1 MRLFPIFVP
10 VPIETLPMNRLIT
23 FFFLALPLLL
33 SCDKPAEKYVI
44 QPPQKPT
51 GEQGKTDPTTPTDP
65 GTPSKPVNPPSETVI
80 VGYAVYWENS
90 LPDPSL
96 VTHINYAFA
105 HIKDDFET
113 LDIKS
118 TSRLRTIAALK
129 KQNPDLKVLLSVGG
143 WEAGNFSEMAADEK
157 HRQKFCKNCL
167 SAVQQYGLD
176 GIDIDWEYPTSN
188 AAGISC
194 SPNDTQNF
202 TLLMKDLR
210 ETLGNDRLL
219 TMASASNAKYV
230 NFKDAIQY
238 MNFVNVMTYDM
249 GDPPKHNGALYK
261 SSMASESCEESV
273 AKHFNAGVPYNK
285 IVLGIPFYGHGDGK
299 AFEDYVDYKDIAIDG
314 SKYTTQW
321 DATAMVPYVTDATG
335 KMVLT
340 YDNAKSVGLKAEY
353 VQQKGLAGAMYWNI
367 EADDASF
374 TLGNAVASRLLP
386 GYVPPAQE
394 QSAILVTNEYVQK
407 YLEEVNYPET
417 NNPDTDVEYSFTRIT
432 DYPGGGPGEAD
443 IPPVHT
449 IRWTANASAGALDLL
464 VWESD
469 WSRTYNLAAGT
480 SSQDLTNLVP
490 GREYHYKV
498 TASSNGKTVSEGSF
512 KTKGLLHQVYFEPNG
527 RNGRDLGGRKGL
539 NGKTVAF
546 RKLYRGG
553 RIDKKYMNSTGKAE
567 MRAEGIKA
575 EIDLREEDDVPS
587 KSPLGD
593 DIAFFAPGF
602 DSGYNHMIR
611 DNKPKM
617 KETFCFVVQCLRENK
632 PVYFHCA
639 AGRDRTATLA
649 VLLEGALGVG
659 ESDMAK
665 DYELTYFSP
674 EDWSMSTD
682 DNGNS
687 YYGHIRT
694 TYSYKSI
701 RKTIFKETDSG
712 TYQERI
718 VKYLLQI
725 GVPQKDIDDLR
736 AIMLE

>member
-1 MRLFPIFVP
+1 MDNA
-10 VPIETLPMNRLIT
+10 MKRLIT
-23 FFFLALPLLL
+23 FFLVALPLLL
-33 SCDKPAEKYVI
+33 ACEKPTQKIVIPIPDKPSG
-44 QPPQKPT
+44 QQGGNGGNNGGNGGSGDNGG
-51 GEQGKTDPTTPTDP
+51 GETDNNTPATA
-65 GTPSKPVNPPSETVI
+65 PSETVI
-80 VGYAVYWENS
+80 VGYAVYWES
-90 LPDPSL
+90 TLPDPTIL
-96 VTHINYAFA
+96 THINYAFG
-105 HIKDDFET
+105 HIENDFET
-113 LDIKS
+113 LKVEKEG
-118 TSRLRTIAALK
+118 RLKLVVALK
-129 KQNPDLKVLLSVGG
+129 KQNPNLKVLLSVGG

-157 HRQKFCKNCL
+157 HRKQFCKNCL
-167 SAVQQYGLD
+167 TAVTKYSLD
-176 GIDIDWEYPTSN
+176 GIDIDWEYPTSS
-188 AAGISC
+188 AAGISS
-194 SPNDTQNF
+194 SPEDTKNF

-210 ETLGNDRLL
+210 ETLGKDKLL

-230 NFKDAIQY
+230 DFKEAIQY

-261 SSMASESCEESV
+261 SSMASESCDESV

-299 AFEDYVDYKDIAIDG
+299 AFDDYVDYKDIAIDG
-314 SKYTTQW
+314 TKYTTQW

-353 VQQKGLAGAMYWNI
+353 VQQKSLAGAMYWNI
-367 EADDASF
+367 EADDASH
-374 TLGNAVASRLLP
+374 TLGHAVASRLLK
-386 GYVPPAQE
+386 GYVPPTPADDP
-394 QSAILVTNEYVQK
+394 SAILVTNEYVQK

-443 IPPVHT
+443 IPPTHT

-469 WSRTYNLAAGT
+469 WSRTYSLAAGT
-480 SSQDLTNLVP
+480 TSQDLTNLVP

-498 TASSNGKTVSEGSF
+498 TASSDGKTVAQGSF
-512 KTKGLLHQVYFEPNG
+512 KTKGLLHQVYFEPKG
-527 RNGRDLGGRKGL
+527 RNGRDLGGWKGL
-539 NGKTVAF
+539 GGKTLAY
-546 RKLYRGG
+546 RKLFRGG
-553 RIDKKYMNSTGKAE
+553 AIHGSRTNSKGKAE
-567 MRAEGIKA
+567 MRAQGIKA
-575 EIDLREEDDVPS
+575 EVDLREASDVPS
-587 KSPLGD
+587 KSPLGE

-602 DSGYNHMIR
+602 DSGYNTMIR
-611 DNKPKM
+611 DNKPKV

-639 AGRDRTATLA
+639 AGRDRTGTLA
-649 VLLEGALGVG
+649 VLLEGALGVS

-687 YYGHIRT
+687 YYGHVRT

-718 VKYLLQI
+718 VKYLLKI